1 MFNKLIV
8 FLRLV
13 YQACIK
19 PASGVKLIT
28 PLTHFM
34 TLARISVKTNLAF
47 PQQLIGAFV
56 SALIALP
63 LGLAFGVASGL
74 GAEAGVLSAVIA
86 GFVAALWTGTPGQHS
101 GPTGAVSVLLALSV
115 AHFTQAVPNNPQAAM
130 MLTFAVVVLAGA
142 IQVVFGWLKW
152 GRFIEYLPHS
162 VISGLLSA
170 IGIMLILEQL
180 PAILGGDNWVYPL
193 EVIMALPSMIA
204 NPAWPELILG
214 ILTILFMVIWPKRF
228 PQLNRY
234 LPAPIMVLLLG
245 VMVVSLLSHQHLL
258 AVNGVWWMGD
268 FRVIGELSFH
278 TPSLHL
284 PSIEVW
290 QLPYLFQTAFT
301 LAVVASL
308 VSLLGS
314 VVTEKITRQ
323 THDPDKELMGQG
335 MSNMTSGLFGGM
347 ASTGAPMR
355 TTVAM
360 SYGSRSSWAAAIHA
374 LLVGILAFSVQD
386 FFAQVPL
393 AVLGG
398 LLIKVGLDQIDWSY
412 LKRWQAIP
420 KAGKSMMLAVL
431 ATAILLDLVSAV
443 VVGLAMASFVLFG
456 RMTQLQLNA
465 LTLGRNPEELPAI
478 WFSDSEKQLFAQA
491 NHQLV
496 FAYLDVP
503 MSFGAARGLSRR
515 VLALPGKAY
524 VFDFRS
530 VPYIDFS
537 SAMVLDDL
545 LYRLQSRGAQVWL
558 LLALGDAQDQ
568 LTRQGVLAK
577 LTGRT
582 GFDRESAFQQALHFI
597 KQPNTHHL
605 VQ

>member
-1 MFNKLIV
+1 MP
-8 FLRLV
+8 
-13 YQACIK
+13 Y
-19 PASGVKLIT
+19 
-28 PLTHFM
+28 
-34 TLARISVKTNLAF
+34 

-86 GFVAALWTGTPGQHS
+86 GFVSALWSGTAGQHS

-115 AHFTQAVPNNPQAAM
+115 AHFTQAIPNNPEAAI
-130 MLTFAVVVLAGA
+130 MLTLAVVVLAGA
-142 IQVVFGWLKW
+142 IQMLFGWLKW

-170 IGIMLILEQL
+170 IGIMLVLEQL
-180 PAILGGDNWVYPL
+180 PAILGGENWVYPL
-193 EVIMALPSMIA
+193 EVIMALPSMLSA
-204 NPAWPELILG
+204 PSWPELILG
-214 ILTILFMVIWPKRF
+214 CATILFMMIWPKHF
-228 PQLNRY
+228 PRLNRY
-234 LPAPIMVLLLG
+234 LPAPIMVLVMG
-245 VMVVSLLSHQHLL
+245 VIIVSVLSHQHLL

-278 TPSLHL
+278 MPSLHL
-284 PSIEVW
+284 PSLEVW
-290 QLPYLFQTAFT
+290 QLPYLVQTAFT

-314 VVTEKITRQ
+314 VVTEKMTRQ

-335 MSNMTSGLFGGM
+335 LSNIASGLFGGM

-360 SYGSRSSWAAAIHA
+360 SYGSRSSWAAAVHA
-374 LLVGILAFSVQD
+374 LLVGVLAFSVQD
-386 FFAQVPL
+386 FFAHVPL

-412 LKRWQAIP
+412 LKRWRAIP

-431 ATAILLDLVSAV
+431 TTAILLDLVSAV

-465 LTLGRNPEELPAI
+465 LHLGRHPAELPSV
-478 WFSDSEKQLFAQA
+478 WFTEQETELLKQA
-491 NHQLV
+491 NNECV

-515 VLALPGKAY
+515 VLAMPGTAY
-524 VFDFRS
+524 VLDFRS

-545 LYRLQSRGAQVWL
+545 IYRLHSRGAKVWL

-568 LTRQGVLAK
+568 LTRQGVLNK
-577 LTGRT
+577 LEGRT
-582 GFDRESAFQQALHFI
+582 GFDREAALQQALEFI
-597 KQPNTHHL
+597 EHSVRTA
-605 VQ
+605 

>member
-1 MFNKLIV
+1 MS
-8 FLRLV
+8 
-13 YQACIK
+13 Y
-19 PASGVKLIT
+19 S
-28 PLTHFM
+28 
-34 TLARISVKTNLAF
+34 
-47 PQQLIGAFV
+47 QQLIGAFV

-86 GFVAALWTGTPGQHS
+86 GFIAALWSGTAGQHS

-115 AHFTQAVPNNPQAAM
+115 AHFTQAIPNNPEAAI

-142 IQVVFGWLKW
+142 IQMLFGWLKW

-180 PAILGGDNWVYPL
+180 PAILGGENWVYPL
-193 EVIMALPSMIA
+193 EVIMALPSMLSA
-204 NPAWPELILG
+204 PSWPELILG
-214 ILTILFMVIWPKRF
+214 CATILFMLIWPKHF
-228 PQLNRY
+228 PRLNRY
-234 LPAPIMVLLLG
+234 LPAPIMVLVMG
-245 VMVVSLLSHQHLL
+245 VIIVSLLSHQHLL

-278 TPSLHL
+278 MPSLHL
-284 PSIEVW
+284 PSLEVW
-290 QLPYLFQTAFT
+290 QLPYLVQTAFT

-314 VVTEKITRQ
+314 VVTEKMTRQ
-323 THDPDKELMGQG
+323 THDPNKELMGQG
-335 MSNMTSGLFGGM
+335 LSNMASGLFGGM

-360 SYGSRSSWAAAIHA
+360 SYGSRSSWAAAVHA
-374 LLVGILAFSVQD
+374 LMVGLLAFSVQD
-386 FFAQVPL
+386 FFAHVPL

-412 LKRWQAIP
+412 LKRWRAIP

-465 LTLGRNPEELPAI
+465 LHLGRNTVELPGI
-478 WFSDSEKQLFAQA
+478 WFTEAEKTLLDKAK
-491 NHQLV
+491 NQLV
-496 FAYLDVP
+496 IAYLDVP

-515 VLALPGKAY
+515 VLKTEGMAY
-524 VFDFRS
+524 LLDFRS

-545 LYRLQSRGAQVWL
+545 IYRLQSRGAKVWL

-568 LTRQGVLAK
+568 LSRQGVLNK
-577 LTGRT
+577 LEGRT
-582 GFDRESAFQQALHFI
+582 GFNREVSMQHALDFI
-597 KQPNTHHL
+597 EETNTKE
-605 VQ
+605 Q

>member
-1 MFNKLIV
+1 MP
-8 FLRLV
+8 
-13 YQACIK
+13 Y
-19 PASGVKLIT
+19 
-28 PLTHFM
+28 
-34 TLARISVKTNLAF
+34 
-47 PQQLIGAFV
+47 PQQLIGALV

-86 GFVAALWTGTPGQHS
+86 GFIAALWSGTAGQHS
-101 GPTGAVSVLLALSV
+101 GPTGAVSVILALSV
-115 AHFTQAVPNNPQAAM
+115 AHFTQAIPNNPEAAV
-130 MLTFAVVVLAGA
+130 MLTFAVVVLAGS
-142 IQVVFGWLKW
+142 IQMLFGWLKW

-180 PAILGGDNWVYPL
+180 PAILGGENWVYPL
-193 EVIMALPSMIA
+193 EVIMALPSMLSA
-204 NPAWPELILG
+204 PSWPELILG
-214 ILTILFMVIWPKRF
+214 CATISFMMIWPKHF
-228 PQLNRY
+228 PRLNRY
-234 LPAPIMVLLLG
+234 LPAPVMVLVMG
-245 VMVVSLLSHQHLL
+245 VIIVSLLSHHHLL

-278 TPSLHL
+278 LPSLHL
-284 PSIEVW
+284 PSLEVW
-290 QLPYLFQTAFT
+290 QLPYLVQTAFT

-314 VVTEKITRQ
+314 VVTEKMTRQ

-335 MSNMTSGLFGGM
+335 MSNIASGLFGGM

-360 SYGSRSSWAAAIHA
+360 SYGSRSSWAVALHA
-374 LLVGILAFSVQD
+374 LLVGVLAFSMQD

-412 LKRWQAIP
+412 LKRWRAIP
-420 KAGKSMMLAVL
+420 KAGKTMMLAVL

-465 LTLGRNPEELPAI
+465 LHLGRNPSELPAV
-478 WFSDSEKQLFAQA
+478 WFTETEKALLEKT
-491 NHQLV
+491 HDQLV
-496 FAYLDVP
+496 IAYLDVP

-515 VLALPGKAY
+515 VLETQGKAY
-524 VFDFRS
+524 VLDFRS
-530 VPYIDFS
+530 VPYVDFS

-545 LYRLQSRGAQVWL
+545 IYRLQSRGAKVWL

-568 LTRQGVLAK
+568 LTRQAVLSK
-577 LTGRT
+577 LNGRT
-582 GFDRESAFQQALHFI
+582 GFDREVALQEALTFIQQMTDKH
-597 KQPNTHHL
+597 
-605 VQ
+605 